1 MTEQGSIRFGDT
13 DIDYLVTRS
22 VRRKK
27 TIEITL
33 DHQDGILVAAPVETP
48 SQHIA
53 DVVRKRAG
61 WIIRTANGNIVQA
74 SRKQLVSGE
83 SLPYLGRQV
92 RLYVGPS
99 SVSQVTVSFSHWSF
113 KVEIPLSLNGEKRRL
128 MISKALEIWYRRRA
142 AVRLNDRLDRW
153 VSAVGCEPKDV
164 LIRNQRQRWGSCSPD
179 GALRFNWRVIQL
191 EPSLIDYVV
200 VHELAHLLIRNH
212 SGQFWDVVGRVLPDY
227 RLRRQRLKEAGAH
240 VVL

>member
-1 MTEQGSIRFGDT
+1 MTEQGSVRFGDT
-13 DIDYLVTRS
+13 DIDYVVTRS

-48 SQHIA
+48 SQQIA

-61 WIIRTANGNIVQA
+61 WIIRTANGTILQA

-92 RLYVGPS
+92 RLHIEPS
-99 SVSQVTVSFSHWSF
+99 SIRQIRVTFSHWSF
-113 KVEIPLSLNGEKRRL
+113 RVEIPFSLNGENRRSL
-128 MISKALEIWYRRRA
+128 ISKALERWYRGRA
-142 AVRLNDRLDRW
+142 TIRLNDRLERW
-153 VSAVGCEPKDV
+153 VKAVGCKPKDV

-179 GALRFNWRVIQL
+179 GALRFNWRVVQL

-200 VHELAHLLIRNH
+200 VHELAHLLVRNH
-212 SGQFWDVVGRVLPDY
+212 SGQFWDVVGRVMPDY
-227 RLRRQRLKEAGAH
+227 RLRRKRLKEAGAH

>member
-1 MTEQGSIRFGDT
+1 MAERGSIRFGDT
-13 DIDYLVTRS
+13 DIDYLLTRS

-33 DHQDGILVAAPVETP
+33 DHQDGVLVAAPVETP
-48 SQHIA
+48 SQQIA

-61 WIIRTANGNIVQA
+61 WIIRTASDSVL
-74 SRKQLVSGE
+74 SPVRKQLVSGE

-92 RLYVGPS
+92 RLFVEPSDIRKVG
-99 SVSQVTVSFSHWSF
+99 VLFSHWSF
-113 KVEIPLSLNGEKRRL
+113 KVELPYRLNGDERRL
-128 MISKALEIWYRRRA
+128 LIANALEGWYRCRA
-142 AVRLNDRLDRW
+142 KVRLTDRIKRW
-153 VSAVGCEPKDV
+153 VPMIGREPKDI

-179 GALRFNWRVIQL
+179 GTLRFNWRVVQL

-200 VHELAHLLIRNH
+200 VHELAHLLVRTH
-212 SGQFWDVVGRVLPDY
+212 SGQFWDTVGRVMPDY
-227 RLRRQRLKEAGAH
+227 RLRRQRLKEAGAR

>member
-1 MTEQGSIRFGDT
+1 MTEQGSVRFGDT
-13 DIDYLVTRS
+13 EIDYLVTRR

-33 DHQDGILVAAPVETP
+33 DHQDGVLVAAPVETP
-48 SQHIA
+48 SQQIA

-61 WIIRTANGNIVQA
+61 WIIRTASA
-74 SRKQLVSGE
+74 SVLSPIRKQLISGE

-92 RLYVGPS
+92 RLYVEHSDVQKVG
-99 SVSQVTVSFSHWSF
+99 VLFSHWSF
-113 KVEIPLSLNGEKRRL
+113 KVEIPCRLNGDERRL
-128 MISKALEIWYRRRA
+128 RIANALEGWYRRRA
-142 AVRLNDRLDRW
+142 AVGLNERLDRW
-153 VSAVGCEPKDV
+153 AHVVGCEPKGV

-179 GALRFNWRVIQL
+179 GTLRFNWRVVQL

-200 VHELAHLLIRNH
+200 VHELAHLLVRNH
-212 SGQFWDVVGRVLPDY
+212 SGQFWDAVGRVMPDY

-240 VVL
+240 VAL